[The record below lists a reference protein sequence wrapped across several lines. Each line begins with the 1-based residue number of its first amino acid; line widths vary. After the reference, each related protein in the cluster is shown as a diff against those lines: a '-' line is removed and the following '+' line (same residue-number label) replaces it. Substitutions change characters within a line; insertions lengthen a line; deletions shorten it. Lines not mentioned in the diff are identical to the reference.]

1 MARDFK
7 IELDNVEMINGS
19 DDLLKDTKVTKVTLT
34 GENKL
39 NSLNSTF
46 ENCTELTAIEGDVNL
61 DGVSDMT
68 EMTLNTPLDELKVT
82 NPTEENIQTDNS
94 LNQVTNV
101 KIGVTK
107 YAKGGIQDVVGSLE
121 WTAENFT
128 YEDAILDN
136 VYTNSSSIEES
147 KNLTVSN
154 TLEQKATSFEVTGQT
169 YENLVNGKA
178 TKNLLD
184 EMSMQQTEG
193 KPTQFTPHMEQPI
206 CLEYIEG
213 QTYQNLVEG
222 KGEKTLISEYSSV
235 INDFTPNTFKPPQNQ
250 PICLES
256 MEGETYQNLIKGK
269 GEYKLTDTF
278 STTWTESNN
287 GIDNPPSMIEIPEI
301 FGNTIQG
308 YVNEISYQAFIDNF
322 NGIKTTDGTTFKAII
337 MDDGTVNIQKSGG
350 YYFVN
355 MDFSEAPPITLKPN
369 TQYSLCLYNALDN
382 TPKIS
387 KYIIVEGS
395 DVLIDYTSG
404 DLSCAKFTTK
414 SSGAINIFPCISGIY
429 NIMVVEGDVELDTFA
444 YDEVTLE
451 SIRSVGDLYVDESG
465 EPILDKEG
473 NEQYKLEVEVS
484 NNVSQLSLPLSLSNG
499 LGEYWQSMKSDGYNV
514 EITNKNPRKTAE
526 CRLNNLKLKAGIQY
540 NLSFDIDRVLV
551 ESYIHGIRIVVN
563 GVYIFTSLDNPNE
576 ITSFDSSFILDKN
589 ADNILIEIY
598 VKPNFHSGDI
608 IKLKNIQLVYGD
620 KKTDLQSNKTTI
632 LMPQPL
638 RKVGNYS
645 DKLYWDYD
653 KSKFLIKG
661 CTWEVKKFIPKS
673 KFTLSDGYMKTNS
686 WNGYDGEGD
695 NLYPERQGILISNFG
710 VGSSSLTK
718 EGVWIENKT
727 THITLSIDRF
737 NSIESDSIYLHYIY
751 GIYTGEEY
759 LIETK
764 ILEKPS
770 LETYSA
776 KTYITTN
783 TEIQPSKM
791 TVTNKEVKFSPLSLQ
806 PSKSYTVQLD
816 SIGKDNKPITVNL
829 GGATTTIQPTN
840 DTSKHHRVSITT
852 PSSLTTDNLDLSG
865 EGVVVNDVM
874 LFEGNTSV
882 IKQDVDYMDGIQ
894 SIGELFESRNL
905 FDYTQSEVGLLDHTN
920 GKISEDNS
928 WKYTT
933 DFIPVEPNTTYC
945 ISQTS
950 GSVFNY
956 KIVEYNS
963 SKTYLK
969 GTNWTSSKG
978 TDINRAYNTF
988 TTSANTYYL
997 RLGWQSSIF
1006 EIQLEED
1013 TFPTE
1018 FMAFDTVRYKLEI
1031 QTYDSRWDSI

>member
-101 KIGVTK
+101 KIGGTK

-128 YEDAILDN
+128 YEDTILDN

-147 KNLTVSN
+147 KNITVSD
-154 TLEQKATSFEVTGQT
+154 TLEQKATSIEITGQT

-178 TKNLLD
+178 TENLLD

-222 KGEKTLISEYSSV
+222 KGEETLISEYSPV
-235 INDFTPNTFKPPQNQ
+235 INDFVPNTFKPPQNQ
-250 PICLES
+250 PICLEYI
-256 MEGETYQNLIKGK
+256 EGETYQNLIEGK

-278 STTWTESNN
+278 SATWTESNN
-287 GIDNPPSMIEIPEI
+287 CIENAPNMIEIPEI
-301 FGNTIQG
+301 FGNTVQG
-308 YVNEISYQAFIDNF
+308 YANLITNQQLADSLNSVTWVNAFAGKNPLIVVDSRGFKF
-322 NGIKTTDGTTFKAII
+322 NDYDGSGDDVILQDIANSPDAEPIKLKANTTYSLAIKESAHDLFKVFSRTSRLGTQVFTTDSTGEVFITGMGLHNGFSNIVLIEGNDSQLIFKA
-337 MDDGTVNIQKSGG
+337 S
-350 YYFVN
+350 YFDLN
-355 MDFSEAPPITLKPN
+355 
-369 TQYSLCLYNALDN
+369 
-382 TPKIS
+382 
-387 KYIIVEGS
+387 YI
-395 DVLIDYTSG
+395 
-404 DLSCAKFTTK
+404 K
-414 SSGAINIFPCISGIY
+414 
-429 NIMVVEGDVELDTFA
+429 
-444 YDEVTLE
+444 
-451 SIRSVGDLYVDESG
+451 SVGDLYVNGRG
-465 EPILDKEG
+465 EPILDEEG
-473 NEQYKLEVEVS
+473 NEQYKLEIISSGKNICPVNTIEPETWSGSIYNHKVCNLNLKS
-484 NNVSQLSLPLSLSNG
+484 NTTYTISCKEATESLRLKVYNG
-499 LGEYWQSMKSDGYNV
+499 KTVLAEIWGGYNGSTKVGTFTTGNVTNTWLMCYDFGLVDVV
-514 EITNKNPRKTAE
+514 EEIMIEEGSVKTE
-526 CRLNNLKLKAGIQY
+526 YEPYKE
-540 NLSFDIDRVLV
+540 D
-551 ESYIHGIRIVVN
+551 
-563 GVYIFTSLDNPNE
+563 
-576 ITSFDSSFILDKN
+576 
-589 ADNILIEIY
+589 
-598 VKPNFHSGDI
+598 
-608 IKLKNIQLVYGD
+608 
-620 KKTDLQSNKTTI
+620 KTTI
-632 LMPQPL
+632 LMPCQL
-638 RKVGNYS
+638 SRIKGSSTYDIT
-645 DKLYWDYD
+645 DKLLFNKDKGTYIIEKNINTYTTPTINYTGTLDIYLNLPRDMVSSDNDINNYPFIIEGAKVQSWSMGNLTEFAIKRYD
-653 KSKFLIKG
+653 NDTMVRLATSSSFTNEEISTFLSN
-661 CTWEVKKFIPKS
+661 KKV
-673 KFTLSDGYMKTNS
+673 YYVTNS
-686 WNGYDGEGD
+686 
-695 NLYPERQGILISNFG
+695 PQ
-710 VGSSSLTK
+710 T
-718 EGVWIENKT
+718 
-727 THITLSIDRF
+727 
-737 NSIESDSIYLHYIY
+737 
-751 GIYTGEEY
+751 
-759 LIETK
+759 IETK

-770 LETYSA
+770 LETYSP
-776 KTYITTN
+776 KTYISTN
-783 TEIQPSKM
+783 TEIQPSQM
-791 TVTNKEVKFSPLSLQ
+791 TITNKEVKFIPLSLR
-806 PSKSYTVQLD
+806 PSKSYTIQLD
-816 SIGKDNKPITVNL
+816 SVGKDNKPITVNL
-829 GGATTTIQPTN
+829 GGTETTIQPTN
-840 DTSKHHRVSITT
+840 NTSKHHRVSITT
-852 PSSLTTDNLDLSG
+852 PSELTTDNLDLSG

-882 IKQDVDYMDGIQ
+882 IKQDVDYTDGIQ

-905 FDYTQSEVGLLDHTN
+905 FDYTQSEVGLLDHSN

-933 DFIPVEPNTTYC
+933 DFIPVKPNTTYC

-988 TTSANTYYL
+988 TTSANTYHL

-1006 EIQLEED
+1006 EIQLEAD

-1018 FMAFDTVRYKLEI
+1018 FMAYDTVRYKLEI
-1031 QTYDSRWDSI
+1031 QTYDSTWDSI

>member
-68 EMTLNTPLDELKVT
+68 EMALNTPLDELKVT

-101 KIGVTK
+101 KIGGTK
-107 YAKGGIQDVVGSLE
+107 YTKGGVQDVIGSLE

-128 YEDAILDN
+128 YEDTILDN
-136 VYTNSSSIEES
+136 VYTNSSSIEDS
-147 KNLTVSN
+147 KNLTVSD
-154 TLEQKATSFEVTGQT
+154 TLEQKATSIEITGQT

-178 TKNLLD
+178 TENLLD

-213 QTYQNLVEG
+213 QTYQNLVDG
-222 KGEKTLISEYSSV
+222 KGEKTLISEYSPV
-235 INDFTPNTFKPPQNQ
+235 INDFVPNTFKPPQNQ
-250 PICLES
+250 LICLEY

-287 GIDNPPSMIEIPEI
+287 SIENPPSMIEIPEI
-301 FGNTIQG
+301 WGNTVQG
-308 YVNEISYQAFIDNF
+308 YANVVTAKMIVDSINNSTWTDGNSAELSSTDSKLYKVTVANS
-322 NGIKTTDGTTFKAII
+322 NGIDTNNISWIQLKANTTYSVTHYSTVYKGYFNTYVRYYENPSTANPISSDGSFTT
-337 MDDGTVNIQKSGG
+337 GGSGKVFLYPIG
-350 YYFVN
+350 YQGQWN
-355 MDFSEAPPITLKPN
+355 WIR
-369 TQYSLCLYNALDN
+369 C
-382 TPKIS
+382 
-387 KYIIVEGS
+387 VEGQVNLS
-395 DVLIDYTSG
+395 QYDYDEM
-404 DLSCAKFTTK
+404 DLSY
-414 SSGAINIFPCISGIY
+414 IQ
-429 NIMVVEGDVELDTFA
+429 
-444 YDEVTLE
+444 
-451 SIRSVGDLYVDESG
+451 SVGDLYVDESG
-465 EPILDKEG
+465 EPILDEEG
-473 NEQYKLEVEVS
+473 NEQYKLEIESSNTLFNEKYLKEGFKKELYNGRYVYHATGSEIDNGLFIYNKYKFKENTQYHIKYECANI
-484 NNVSQLSLPLSLSNG
+484 NNVTWKNLEVVYTDGTLNKYTVVVDNLEGKNHIITQANKTVSKLGFTIGGRYNPL
-499 LGEYWQSMKSDGYNV
+499 
-514 EITNKNPRKTAE
+514 
-526 CRLNNLKLKAGIQY
+526 
-540 NLSFDIDRVLV
+540 
-551 ESYIHGIRIVVN
+551 YIYADSII
-563 GVYIFTSLDNPNE
+563 ISETDDNY
-576 ITSFDSSFILDKN
+576 D
-589 ADNILIEIY
+589 LIE
-598 VKPNFHSGDI
+598 
-608 IKLKNIQLVYGD
+608 
-620 KKTDLQSNKTTI
+620 TDKTTI

-638 RKVGNYS
+638 RKVGDFC
-645 DKLYWDYD
+645 DKLYWDYVNN
-653 KSKFLIKG
+653 KYLIEKNIFGKQLNNKFNAYPEVYESVMKVGMILANSNINDEFTGSTFVAKG
-661 CTWEVKKFIPKS
+661 YTSIDNGRSMPFNIFQTQAVIVVSLPLS
-673 KFTLSDGYMKTNS
+673 VLSDSTVEAFNAYL
-686 WNGYDGEGD
+686 D
-695 NLYPERQGILISNFG
+695 
-710 VGSSSLTK
+710 
-718 EGVWIENKT
+718 ENP
-727 THITLSIDRF
+727 
-737 NSIESDSIYLHYIY
+737 IYVY
-751 GIYTGEEY
+751 Y
-759 LIETK
+759 LVKSQYVQIIETK

-770 LETYSA
+770 LEAYSP

-783 TEIQPSKM
+783 TEVQPSQM
-791 TVTNKEVKFSPLSLQ
+791 SITNKEVKFIPLSLQ
-806 PSKSYTVQLD
+806 PNKDYTLQLD

-840 DTSKHHRVSITT
+840 DTSKHHRTSITT
-852 PSSLTTDNLDLSG
+852 PSTLTTDSLDLSG
-865 EGVVVNDVM
+865 EGVIVNDVM
-874 LFEGNTSV
+874 LFEGNTSA

-905 FDYTQSEVGLLDHTN
+905 FDYTQSELGLLDHTN
-920 GKISEDNS
+920 GNISKDNS

-997 RLGWQSSIF
+997 RLGGQSSIF

-1031 QTYDSRWDSI
+1031 QTYDSTWDKL

>member
-101 KIGVTK
+101 KIGGTK
-107 YAKGGIQDVVGSLE
+107 YAKGGVQDIVGSLE
-121 WTAENFT
+121 WNAENFT
-128 YEDAILDN
+128 YEDTILDN
-136 VYTNSSSIEES
+136 VYTNSSSIEDS
-147 KNLTVSN
+147 KNLTVSD
-154 TLEQKATSFEVTGQT
+154 TLEQKATSIEITGQT

-178 TKNLLD
+178 TENLLD

-213 QTYQNLVEG
+213 QTYQNLVDG
-222 KGEKTLISEYSSV
+222 KGEKTLISEYSPV
-235 INDFTPNTFKPPQNQ
+235 INDFVPNTFKPPQNQ

-287 GIDNPPSMIEIPEI
+287 SIENPPSMIEIPEI
-301 FGNTIQG
+301 WGNTVQG
-308 YVNEISYQAFIDNF
+308 YANEISYQAFIDNF
-322 NGIKTTDGTTFKAII
+322 NGIKATDGGTFKAVI
-337 MDDGTVNIQKSGG
+337 MDDGTINIQNSGRF
-350 YYFVN
+350 YAHD

-382 TPKIS
+382 TLKKS
-387 KYIIVEGS
+387 GYIIVEGS
-395 DVLIDYTSG
+395 DVLVNYSIG
-404 DLSCAKFTTK
+404 ELGCAKFTTK
-414 SSGAINIFPCISGIY
+414 SSGAINIFPCSSGIY
-429 NIMVVEGDVELDTFA
+429 NIMVVEGDVELDTFT

-451 SIRSVGDLYVDESG
+451 SIQSVGDLYVNESG
-465 EPILDKEG
+465 EPILDEEG
-473 NEQYKLEVEVS
+473 NEQYKLEIESSNTLFNEKYLKEGFKKELYNGRYVYHATGSEIDNGLFVYNKYKFKENTQYHIKYECANI
-484 NNVSQLSLPLSLSNG
+484 NNVTWKNLEVVYTDGTLNKYTVVVDNLEGKNHIITQANKTVSKLGFTIGGRYNPL
-499 LGEYWQSMKSDGYNV
+499 
-514 EITNKNPRKTAE
+514 
-526 CRLNNLKLKAGIQY
+526 
-540 NLSFDIDRVLV
+540 
-551 ESYIHGIRIVVN
+551 YIYADSII
-563 GVYIFTSLDNPNE
+563 ISETDDNY
-576 ITSFDSSFILDKN
+576 D
-589 ADNILIEIY
+589 LIE
-598 VKPNFHSGDI
+598 
-608 IKLKNIQLVYGD
+608 
-620 KKTDLQSNKTTI
+620 TDKTTI

-638 RKVGNYS
+638 RKVGDFC
-645 DKLYWDYD
+645 DKLYWDYVNN
-653 KSKFLIKG
+653 KYLIEKNIFGKQLNNKFNAYPEVYESVMKVGMILANSNINDEFTGSTFVAKG
-661 CTWEVKKFIPKS
+661 YTSIDNGRSMPFNIFQTQAVIVVSLPLS
-673 KFTLSDGYMKTNS
+673 VLSDSTVEAFNAYL
-686 WNGYDGEGD
+686 D
-695 NLYPERQGILISNFG
+695 
-710 VGSSSLTK
+710 
-718 EGVWIENKT
+718 ENP
-727 THITLSIDRF
+727 
-737 NSIESDSIYLHYIY
+737 IYVY
-751 GIYTGEEY
+751 Y
-759 LIETK
+759 LVKSQYVQIIETK

-770 LETYSA
+770 LEAYSP

-783 TEIQPSKM
+783 TEVQPSQM
-791 TVTNKEVKFSPLSLQ
+791 TVTNKEVKFIPISLQ
-806 PSKSYTVQLD
+806 PSKSYTIQLD
-816 SIGKDNKPITVNL
+816 SVGKDNKPITVNL

-840 DTSKHHRVSITT
+840 DTSKHHRTSITT
-852 PSSLTTDNLDLSG
+852 PSTLTTDNLDLSG
-865 EGVVVNDVM
+865 EGVIVNDVM
-874 LFEGNTSV
+874 LFEGNTSA

-905 FDYTQSEVGLLDHTN
+905 FDYTQSELGLLDHTN
-920 GKISEDNS
+920 GNISKDNS

-1031 QTYDSRWDSI
+1031 QTYDSTWDKL